1 MGCTVTTPSDQITN
15 VWHGI
20 SEGGREKKP
29 NFKTWE
35 NGVLTGNC
43 ETTDKSLWGPSILSD
58 QGRPLCSS
66 AAEHLP

>member
-43 ETTDKSLWGPSILSD
+43 ETTDKK
-58 QGRPLCSS
+58 PLG
-66 AAEHLP
+66 AFYTL